1 MIFLMKHKT
10 VLIRISIIIL
20 TVTTFSLLSAQQNQ
34 DIAVQLG
41 VAELQADSA
50 TNKNSAAYISAKL
63 LENLATCV
71 IFPIDNQEIIQKVMN
86 RETNKKIT
94 SLQKELG
101 VLKEKLDMTSFI
113 TDTTSRQ
120 KAFINASKAL
130 QQKQQEY
137 EKLLNQN
144 LANISNQLKI
154 SITQKLYT
162 YSIDNPLVFCE
173 QNKLDFLVFGTIRVI
188 DTMFVISIKLYS
200 AISQKTIYATTIVG
214 NDSAILQNLLDT
226 SRIIAE
232 TVLQKKLCVIQFRGN
247 PSTASIYVND
257 TKLDSMTYVCTSRD
271 AEKIAIQITAKG
283 YTKHVDEISLKEG
296 ACYFYPF
303 ELNPIPLKIIS
314 IITVPENAN
323 VYVNSIPVGQS
334 PLQVEVNT
342 EQDTVT
348 VDKDDYN
355 RVQVSLTAINDELV
369 INLEKNTG
377 LTFED
382 TFEQAKSRFYKSLGW
397 FVLSLPLSTL
407 TYGTFMSIYQT
418 ELELQQKVLTGQIT
432 LSEAMYAEQQL
443 NTRYW
448 LYQTAFWVS
457 LAISSGLGINSII
470 NLIRYIST
478 M

>member
-1 MIFLMKHKT
+1 MKINN
-10 VLIRISIIIL
+10 VLIIRISTIIL
-20 TVTTFSLLSAQQNQ
+20 VLTSFSWLTAQQNQ
-34 DIAVQLG
+34 DLTVQLG
-41 VAELQADSA
+41 VAELQLDSA
-50 TNKNSAAYISAKL
+50 TSKNPAAYISAKL
-63 LENLATCV
+63 LENLAAYL
-71 IFPIDNQEIIQKVMN
+71 IFPIDNQEIIQKVIA

-94 SLQKELG
+94 NLQKELG
-101 VLKEKLDMTSFI
+101 ALKEKLDITSFI
-113 TDTTSRQ
+113 SDKTKQQ
-120 KAFINASKAL
+120 KAYLDTAKSL

-144 LANISNQLKI
+144 FVNTSNKLKI
-154 SITQKLYT
+154 SVVQKIYNF
-162 YSIDNPLVFCE
+162 SIDNPIVFCE

-188 DTMFVISIKLYS
+188 DTMFLVSIKLYS
-200 AISQKTIYATTIVG
+200 AISQEIIYSTTIVG
-214 NDSAILQNLLDT
+214 NDSTILQNLIDT

-232 TVLQKKLCVIQFRGN
+232 TVLQKKLCVIQFKGN

-257 TKLDSMTYVCTSRD
+257 AKLDSMIYVCLD
-271 AEKIAIQITAKG
+271 AEKLSLQITAKG
-283 YTKHVDEISLKEG
+283 YTKHVDELSLEEG
-296 ACYFYPF
+296 ASYTYPF
-303 ELNPIPLKIIS
+303 ELNPVPLKTIS
-314 IITVPENAN
+314 IITIPENAD

-342 EQDTVT
+342 EQDTIT

-355 RVQVSLTAINDELV
+355 RVQVSLAAINDELV
-369 INLEKNTG
+369 INLEKSNG

-418 ELELQQKVLTGQIT
+418 ELELQQKVLTGQISQ
-432 LSEAMYAEQQL
+432 SEAIYAEQQL

-457 LAISSGLGINSII
+457 LAISSGLGINSLI